1 VGKLDRTLDGPLAL
15 MVRGASEMPEELR
28 GRWEPFLLD
37 SLREVAALLA
47 VARYARLNA
56 FTFARGT

>member
-1 VGKLDRTLDGPLAL
+1 MGKLDWTLDGPPAL
-15 MVRGASEMPEELR
+15 MVRWASEMLEELR

-56 FTFARGT
+56 FIYARWT